1 MDRSVRKLCIQV
13 LAGARARPVKSTK
26 VLARARGPR
35 EKSGQRVKVEE
46 EEREIERERGA
57 KGSEKVEKQ
66 NAALK
71 VDGVS
76 CYVLLSTLGR
86 SPISTYLFSSVDGR
100 E

>member
-26 VLARARGPR
+26 VLARTRGPR

-46 EEREIERERGA
+46 EEREIERGA